1 MTVAIVLDPAYSGL
15 KLLADQMPVWAVDSE
30 LNREVAERLWRTHG
44 TADAF
49 RGITLFKVSDER
61 DAEGNCANIIGE
73 VGLHHGI
80 YSSGLKV
87 ATLTVIGAS
96 PSSKLLRELGVY
108 GFANFE
114 PTPDGFVARAE

>member
-15 KLLADQMPVWAVDSE
+15 ELLANQMPIWAVDSAPH
-30 LNREVAERLWRTHG
+30 REVAERFWQTRG

-49 RGITLFKVSDER
+49 QGITLFKVSDER
-61 DAEGNCANIIGE
+61 DAEGNCANIIGQ
-73 VGLHHGI
+73 VDLHHGI
-80 YSSGLKV
+80 YSSGSKV
-87 ATLTVIGAS
+87 AALKVIGAS
-96 PSSKLLRELGVY
+96 PSSKLLEELGVY